1 MPSVNHPSSF
11 LLLSW
16 SPWWVFLT
24 FSWSC
29 WPNRCRRPQK
39 PFSLEDGR
47 RQERALRSHTTDSVR
62 AVREQ
67 TEARKG
73 PTYTTL
79 RHQEPAVGINFKQ
92 IMMKYKVV
100 FSIIISHMC
109 KTLGLYEMSKFKPK

>member
-79 RHQEPAVGINFKQ
+79 RHQEPAVGIKFKQ
-92 IMMKYKVV
+92 LLMKCGAI
-100 FSIIISHMC
+100 FSIVISHM
-109 KTLGLYEMSKFKPK
+109 